1 MWVFEYNTKREF
13 KFETPETYKE
23 DYVIEGLRADDQ
35 KEFSEDTLHLRKYW
49 VTCSLSIRNTD
60 KKQGTRRSHNA
71 TCLQEGKKPLG

>member
-1 MWVFEYNTKREF
+1 
-13 KFETPETYKE
+13 
-23 DYVIEGLRADDQ
+23 
-35 KEFSEDTLHLRKYW
+35 